1 MFRWKLDKE
10 LSQRLVFYYHISKR
24 QNLFIINASQRL
36 YKIISFKI
44 PYATSYS
51 TFLYKK
57 NKPAMVHSKLHLR

>member
-51 TFLYKK
+51 TFYTKK
-57 NKPAMVHSKLHLR
+57 